1 MSVSSSF
8 SSLNL
13 NVAELEKGISSLYD
27 KLGPILKPEVSEK
40 LLEETTVNTNNS
52 SLATDIDNIAN
63 VINKLVAKCALLESR
78 IDLL

>member
-13 NVAELEKGISSLYD
+13 NVAELEKSVSALYE
-27 KLGPILKPEVSEK
+27 KLGPILKPEASEK
-40 LLEETTVNTNNS
+40 LSAATPVNMSSSPLSLE
-52 SLATDIDNIAN
+52 IDNIAN
-63 VINKLVAKCALLESR
+63 VVGKLVEKCALLESR